1 MYRSIQASRAVA
13 AILVVLFHL
22 GGIIALDKYFGT
34 PEFDFLFAAGDAGV
48 EFFFVLSG
56 FIIFTAHRADVGTP
70 NRLGYFL
77 KKRFA
82 RIFPTY
88 WIVFIAVYLAAIA
101 APSLRNTVPHDPGVL
116 LKSLALLPQNP
127 LEAGGTGAPVLFVA
141 WTLQYEM
148 FFYAFF
154 ALLILSRRA
163 AVLGA
168 ACLGALY
175 LSCAATA
182 SCGAFPLSF
191 FSSDYVLL
199 FGFGMAVAVLANRH
213 RMDGPLFFVLTG
225 VVFFVLVSADKV
237 FHIDLL
243 GNWKIIFFG
252 LASSMIVFGL
262 VTAENAGRVL
272 GGHRLAQL
280 LGECSYALYLIHVPV
295 ISLMYKI
302 FVLLHFKDLGIA
314 GAAMAYVFTFA
325 CCIGAAI
332 LVHVWI
338 EKPVSLY
345 FRSRKSIS
353 VLSLATK

>member
-22 GGIIALDKYFGT
+22 GGITALDKYFGT

-56 FIIFTAHRADVGTP
+56 FIIFTAHRADIGTP
-70 NRLGYFL
+70 GQLGSFL

-82 RIFPTY
+82 RIFPAY
-88 WIVFIAVYLAAIA
+88 WIIFIAVYLTAIA

-116 LKSLALLPQNP
+116 LKSLALLPQGP
-127 LEAGGTGAPVLFVA
+127 LEVGGTGAPVLFVA

-148 FFYAFF
+148 LFYGFF
-154 ALLILSRRA
+154 ALLILSQWA
-163 AVLGA
+163 AVLA
-168 ACLGALY
+168 AVCLGALY
-175 LSCAATA
+175 LRCAATA

-191 FSSDYVLL
+191 FSSDYLLL
-199 FGFGMAVAVLANRH
+199 FAFGMAVAVLANR
-213 RMDGPLFFVLTG
+213 RQTDGSLFYVLTG
-225 VVFFVLVSADKV
+225 VAFFVLISADKV
-237 FHIDLL
+237 FHSDLL
-243 GNWKIIFFG
+243 SNWKTILFG

-280 LGECSYALYLIHVPV
+280 LGESSYALYLIHVPV
-295 ISLMYKI
+295 ISLMFKL

-314 GAAMAYVFTFA
+314 GAAMAYVFIFA

-338 EKPVSLY
+338 ERPMSQH
-345 FRSRKSIS
+345 FRSRRRIS
-353 VLSLATK
+353 ALSLAIK